1 MKRKCLLVLLVFLLP
16 ALLGGCS
23 KKNVFAQKTIPLIV
37 SIDFEIEGVVS
48 SHIETSYDENG
59 MPVSYVSQAQVVGE
73 EAPQIQSATFSYD
86 AKERCISTSGLSQ
99 YQTSEGTWE
108 TQPVQY
114 WFDAAGRLLKS
125 ENPQETCTYTYD
137 QEGQMTG
144 SVGQF
149 SDTGSDATAAYV
161 FDAAGLKELQQTF
174 SMIQLTLQGSY
185 AHNARGDLT
194 YIHEVSDFDQPEY
207 QDHFERTLS
216 CTYDTAGRLITQTNQ
231 TRDAEGNP
239 NQETISFTYDGD
251 SQDIAQVD
259 FQEAG
264 RTIRF
269 EYRYEDGLLREITSR
284 EQDTV
289 TTESYTYDEEGSLI
303 QKEIQGGGYHEI
315 IKFEQRVIKDPVI
328 ASFLRMKTEYLVG
341 NDSTYSLFVLQA
353 DRNQWQEHD
362 CYMCGRDL
370 AFPCQTCPYCGMRVN
385 CTVYYNDTTGTLPPT
400 GGMAAL
406 WTVDGELLH

>member
-1 MKRKCLLVLLVFLLP
+1 MKRKCLLVLLALLLP
-16 ALLGGCS
+16 ALLGGCR
-23 KKNVFAQKTIPLIV
+23 KKNVFTQNTIPVIV
-37 SIDFEIEGVVS
+37 SIDYEIEDLVS
-48 SHIETSYDENG
+48 SHIATTYDDNG

-86 AKERCISTSGLSQ
+86 AKERCISISGLSQ
-99 YQTSEGTWE
+99 YQTSDGTIE

-114 WFDAAGRLLKS
+114 WFDAEGRLLKS
-125 ENPQETCTYTYD
+125 ENPQETYTYTYD
-137 QEGQMTG
+137 KNGQMTG

-149 SDTGSDATAAYV
+149 SDSEATTAFV
-161 FDAAGLKELQQTF
+161 FDNAGLKELHRSAPAVSF
-174 SMIQLTLQGSY
+174 EFEGSY
-185 AHNARGDLT
+185 AHNTRGDLT
-194 YIHEVSDFDQPEY
+194 HIHEVFDFDQPEY
-207 QDHFERTLS
+207 KDHFERSLS
-216 CTYDTAGRLITQTNQ
+216 CSYDTKGRLIVQTNQ
-231 TRDAEGNP
+231 TRDAEGNFT
-239 NQETISFTYDGD
+239 QETLKFTYAGD

-303 QKEIQGGGYHEI
+303 QKEIQGGGYHEV
-315 IKFEQRVIKDPVI
+315 IKFEQRIVKDPVI

-370 AFPCQTCPYCGMRVN
+370 AFPCQTCPYCGTRVN
-385 CTVYYNDTTGTLPPT
+385 CTVYYNDTTGTLPPVV
-400 GGMAAL
+400 GMGSL

>member
-99 YQTSEGTWE
+99 YQISEGTWE

-144 SVGQF
+144 SVGYF
-149 SDTGSDATAAYV
+149 SDSEATTAYA
-161 FDAAGLKELQQTF
+161 FDETGLKELHRTI
-174 SMIQLTLQGSY
+174 SAASLEIEGSY

-194 YIHEVSDFDQPEY
+194 YIHEAFVFDQPEY
-207 QDHFERTLS
+207 KDHFERSLS
-216 CTYDTAGRLITQTNQ
+216 CSYDTKGRLIAQTNQ
-231 TRDAEGNP
+231 TRDAEGNQT
-239 NQETISFTYDGD
+239 QETLKFTYAGD

-303 QKEIQGGGYHEI
+303 QKEIQGGGYHEV
-315 IKFEQRVIKDPVI
+315 IKFEQRIVKDPVI

-341 NDSTYSLFVLQA
+341 SDSTYSLFVLQA
-353 DRNQWQEHD
+353 DQDAYQEHY
-362 CYMCGRDL
+362 CYMCGRTL
-370 AFPCQTCPYCGMRVN
+370 AFPCQTCPYCGTKVN
-385 CTVYYNDTTGTLPPT
+385 CTVSSGGISELLPPAV
-400 GGMAAL
+400 GMGSL